1 MAAAAV
7 PKAFAWEDLP
17 SADLP
22 LPPGSCSEWVMSKM
36 VGAIF
41 LISSIPKKSTIRL
54 SLKLHHKE
62 HFQGSDE
69 PQ

>member
-7 PKAFAWEDLP
+7 PKTFAWEDLP

-41 LISSIPKKSTIRL
+41 LISSIPKKSTIKL
-54 SLKLHHKE
+54 S
-62 HFQGSDE
+62 
-69 PQ
+69 